1 MAETEAKKGGFFRIV
16 FWILFIYLI
25 ANFCWNNQPLY
36 RLIWPENST
45 EMATDNV
52 EKLKEEVLDSVEQT
66 KNKILEKKTAV
77 IPEEDK
83 ESLKKLIEQKA
94 TDGR

>member
-1 MAETEAKKGGFFRIV
+1 MADTEAKKGGFLRVV
-16 FWILFIYLI
+16 FWIILIYLI

-36 RLIWPENST
+36 RLIWPNTTVETTTDTIKEAKT
-45 EMATDNV
+45 EI
-52 EKLKEEVLDSVEQT
+52 LDKVEQT

-83 ESLKKLIEQKA
+83 ESLKKLIEEKA